1 MNSPQSLGGDGRQK
15 ELQPLRTRKQSQGER
30 KESFNTWASPT
41 SRHPGEA
48 VFPEEIQVKFSPSKQ
63 NSSKTVFWCSR
74 TETWHCQVGTELVIS
89 LIPVVGPKRDQE
101 IHGAFTLSWSSADPE
116 SGAQELPH
124 TFQRDAAFQTFSCTW
139 IGQSSGQTDF
149 HVKWT
154 GDQPMQQQKRNVRV
168 FANAASLC
176 VHPLWQHADVTS
188 ELVNVEAEFMGNCND
203 EDVDV
208 YAWFLCCRLQLRECM
223 RCLRCPTKR
232 IPVLES
238 IGPSFGGLG
247 PDPSRWKPS
256 LGVHSTVVK
265 CEVDINKGELLFT
278 LKFSQVSKLE
288 AGKNVSLTLVD
299 RCTCVH
305 VKASP
310 SELNLKVPSGHSKA
324 AHVQTELD
332 VGMHQIPNLPGVQ
345 LRHRTPTLHTAPGI
359 ADTNVPNQS
368 KIAPVTDRQHDNGL
382 SSDCRGGSPAKHQI
396 LLAIRKAE
404 KSKQE
409 AAKDLMNHPGSP
421 SSPRS
426 PGSPGSLS
434 PRSPGSGPVKA
445 GRVVLEP
452 VPCKLSPRSD
462 TPLQELNE
470 PRLEESQLSP
480 VPMIQTVS
488 TLLQHV
494 GTSTSTSDATSPR
507 RYMPSEPLPNY
518 TGWSKKKKSKS
529 KSPSKKQRDFAK
541 NYW

>member
-1 MNSPQSLGGDGRQK
+1 MDVRFDTTNSPQSLGDDGRS
-15 ELQPLRTRKQSQGER
+15 RKHSQGER

-41 SRHPGEA
+41 SRHPVEA
-48 VFPEEIQVKFSPSKQ
+48 VFPEEIQVKLSPSKQ

-89 LIPVVGPKRDQE
+89 LIPLIGPKRDQE
-101 IHGAFTLSWSSADPE
+101 IHGAFTLSWSSDPE
-116 SGAQELPH
+116 SGAQELPR

-139 IGQSSGQTDF
+139 IGQSWGQTDF

-188 ELVNVEAEFMGNCND
+188 ELVNVEAEFMGNCTA
-203 EDVDV
+203 DVDV
-208 YAWFLCCRLQLRECM
+208 YTWFLRCRLQLRECM

-247 PDPSRWKPS
+247 PDLSRWKPS
-256 LGVHSTVVK
+256 LGAHSTVVK
-265 CEVDINKGELLFT
+265 SEVDINKGELLFT

-310 SELNLKVPSGHSKA
+310 SELHLKVPSGHSKV
-324 AHVQTELD
+324 AHQAELD
-332 VGMHQIPNLPGVQ
+332 VGMPQIPNLPGVQ
-345 LRHRTPTLHTAPGI
+345 LRHRTPTLHPAPGI
-359 ADTNVPNQS
+359 AATNVPNQS
-368 KIAPVTDRQHDNGL
+368 KIAPVSDRENDNGL
-382 SSDCRGGSPAKHQI
+382 SSDCRGGSPAKRQI

-404 KSKQE
+404 KIKQE
-409 AAKDLMNHPGSP
+409 AAKDLMDHPGSP
-421 SSPRS
+421 SSP
-426 PGSPGSLS
+426 GSP
-434 PRSPGSGPVKA
+434 V
-445 GRVVLEP
+445 
-452 VPCKLSPRSD
+452 
-462 TPLQELNE
+462 
-470 PRLEESQLSP
+470 
-480 VPMIQTVS
+480 
-488 TLLQHV
+488 
-494 GTSTSTSDATSPR
+494 
-507 RYMPSEPLPNY
+507 
-518 TGWSKKKKSKS
+518 
-529 KSPSKKQRDFAK
+529 
-541 NYW
+541 